1 MNNSRKQEMNE
12 NNKKVLT
19 QNEKVL
25 FAMYVRIYWSV
36 LIQNKLQLKELV
48 VLKFCNQLTQFRF
61 LSVISIE
68 KLIVVILIDG
78 HSKIRIKNGM
88 RKTKN
93 V

>member
-1 MNNSRKQEMNE
+1 MISGECLREMDNPRRRKKEMNE

-19 QNEKVL
+19 QYEKVL

-61 LSVISIE
+61 FKWHLNWETDCSNS
-68 KLIVVILIDG
+68 DC
-78 HSKIRIKNGM
+78 R
-88 RKTKN
+88 TF
-93 V
+93 